1 MEPIGRF
8 RIHRVLIG
16 VLVGLALL
24 GLGSYGVMRYQDV
37 QYRHRADSLVARYR
51 SAYEFC
57 VRSGTVVVVC
67 AAQAVTACTRDA
79 FWTRAAPFGEL
90 LGGDAAT
97 RCRDVSSLGL

>member
-24 GLGSYGVMRYQDV
+24 GLGSYGVMRYQSA
-37 QYRHRADSLVARYR
+37 QYRHRADSLVARYK

-57 VRSGTVVVVC
+57 VRSGTVVSVC
-67 AAQAVTACTRDA
+67 ATQAVNACTRDV
-79 FWTRAAPFGEL
+79 FWSRATPFGDL
-90 LGGDAAT
+90 LGGNAAA
-97 RCRDVSSLGL
+97 RCRDVS